1 MYRHILIPLE
11 NSATDELVLEHVRG
25 FDPACGA
32 RLTLMHVADGHAA
45 RNYHRLHLAPSP
57 EMVADQAYLERRQRE
72 LADAGFTVD
81 AHLEIGAPAAKI
93 VAFAEKS
100 GCDLI
105 MMATHGHGVFADV
118 FFGSVSRSVRHR
130 TTIPVLFVRAK
141 PGDKLRERR
150 SPCSPVR

>member
-1 MYRHILIPLE
+1 
-11 NSATDELVLEHVRG
+11 
-25 FDPACGA
+25 
-32 RLTLMHVADGHAA
+32 
-45 RNYHRLHLAPSP
+45 
-57 EMVADQAYLERRQRE
+57 

-105 MMATHGHGVFADV
+105 MMGTHGHRFLADA

-130 TTIPVLFVRAK
+130 TSIPVLLVRAK
-141 PGDKLRERR
+141 
-150 SPCSPVR
+150 S

>member
-11 NSATDELVLEHVRG
+11 NSATDEVVLHHVRS
-25 FDPACGA
+25 FERAS
-32 RLTLMHVADGHAA
+32 RLALIHVADGHAA
-45 RNYHRLHLAPSP
+45 RNYHHLHLAPSP
-57 EMVADQAYLERRQRE
+57 EMLADQAYLERRQRE

-105 MMATHGHGVFADV
+105 MMGTHGHRFLADA

-130 TTIPVLFVRAK
+130 TTIPVLLVRAK
-141 PGDKLRERR
+141 P
-150 SPCSPVR
+150 